1 MLITTKET
9 LEESDKAMTA
19 AMNSLQQSNDEF
31 EQFTKG
37 ITQLTK
43 QLSLDVSIEHNNE
56 LMDVLGAMEDR
67 INELIGKFFCYFS
80 FVIFNSPISRESR
93 HR

>member
-1 MLITTKET
+1 MLIATKET
-9 LEESDKAMTA
+9 LEESDKAMTT
-19 AMNSLQQSNDEF
+19 AMNYLQQSNDEF
-31 EQFTKG
+31 EMLTKG

-67 INELIGKFFCYFS
+67 INELIGKLS
-80 FVIFNSPISRESR
+80 
-93 HR
+93 

>member
-1 MLITTKET
+1 MLIATKET
-9 LEESDKAMTA
+9 LEESDKAMTT
-19 AMNSLQQSNDEF
+19 AMNYLQQSNDEF
-31 EQFTKG
+31 EMLTKG

-43 QLSLDVSIEHNNE
+43 QLSLDVSMEHNNE

-67 INELIGKFFCYFS
+67 INELIGKLSCCFS
-80 FVIFNSPISRESR
+80 FLIFHPHVSRESR